1 MVFAGRF
8 VGSVVVAAGGSALH
22 TSTAVRAATLARL
35 CRCDGDKVDLDEL
48 FRDAKPVGDV
58 GDWAIPGFF
67 ADEEE
72 FGEFQAWLK
81 AERASGLA

>member
-1 MVFAGRF
+1 MT
-8 VGSVVVAAGGSALH
+8 
-22 TSTAVRAATLARL
+22 TSPQSGLPSEWVS
-35 CRCDGDKVDLDEL
+35 DKVELDEL

-67 ADEEE
+67 ADEQE